1 MKYQLNTLLAILQ
14 QAEYN
19 LPIWQNWINTNR
31 PENQIQKLNSLKP
44 ERWTLKLKFIKW
56 STTILSLL
64 LAQTKAVEIS
74 VKILKPFESFLTW
87 VLVRLASAKLRRYQK
102 SGLSVVGIA
111 GSYGKTSVKHVTKHI
126 LAHQWSVLMSPA
138 SYNTPLGLAVT
149 ILRHLNK
156 SHQIFIAELGE
167 YKTNDIADFLKWVQ
181 PDYAILTP
189 IGYAHG
195 ERFGSDEKLNLT
207 FKPLLTSRFKPK
219 FLLVDEANREVIKDF
234 NLTNNH
240 RSAEMS
246 YYGSAENNAY
256 SLKIASSNF
265 DGSNGL
271 LNTPQIKNLSVST
284 RLLSSHQLINTLPGI
299 ALTEQLGG
307 QSLTSALSIRY
318 APDVPRRLAVIS
330 SPNGSVV
337 IDNSY
342 NSNPGSWQAALNF
355 IKQAKPDNLIVITAG
370 FVELEP
376 NLNASAHV
384 QLAKDLM
391 AVASQIGIIES
402 RYNQDL
408 IPVIKEGNV
417 PFVIGSSQAEVISK
431 LSQLESKSPR
441 SGANSAK
448 KSINYFWLEGGSR
461 ELYQ

>member
-14 QAEYN
+14 QAEYD
-19 LPIWQNWINTNR
+19 LSLWRNWLTANR
-31 PENQIQKLNSLKP
+31 SDDQISRLNSLQP
-44 ERWTLKLKFIKW
+44 ERWTGKLKLIKNLT
-56 STTILSLL
+56 SIISLVLS
-64 LAQTKAVEIS
+64 QTKAVELS
-74 VKILKPFESFLTW
+74 VYLLRPFESLLTW
-87 VLVRLASAKLRRYQK
+87 VLMRLAANKLRRCQK
-102 SGLSVVGIA
+102 RGLVVIGIA
-111 GSYGKTSVKHVTKHI
+111 GSYGKTSVKHISKHI
-126 LAHQWSVLMSPA
+126 LSHQWSVLMSPA
-138 SYNTPLGLAVT
+138 SYNTPLSLAVT
-149 ILRHLNK
+149 ILRQLDQ
-156 SHQIFIAELGE
+156 SHQIFMAELGE

-195 ERFGSDEKLNLT
+195 ERFGSDEKINLT

-284 RLLSSHQLINTLPGI
+284 RLLSSHQLVNTLPGI
-299 ALTEQLGG
+299 ALTEELGG

-342 NSNPGSWQAALNF
+342 NTNPGSWQAALNF